1 MASFMASAYPGNM
14 ILGGVPSISPVGR
27 TVVVAPGSM
36 PYTVNLVESSVLNR
50 FQPVAR
56 SHSSPTSVKS
66 QEPRQPRV
74 RRTFKELSRE
84 LECPHEDCKRRY
96 ASRSSLATHLRLK
109 HSPEA
114 KQQQEED
121 AQRQAAH
128 RRRSLE
134 IPVTPRPVRP
144 RAIGVSPME
153 MLRRQ
158 TICGTLPLAVYSLPA
173 SPMGSPSVPMQMPLS
188 AHSVVDFN
196 NFSTANPTLEQSFSQ
211 PLVYNM
217 HSSLHGSVASGMSS
231 PILSSAST
239 PTLSFVHSP
248 SADTNLTQPIQADVL
263 DELLLSHLNFNLA
276 SLDSSSK
283 LEEHTSSL
291 LSDLHASMAEL
302 RDGASTPF
310 SL

>member
-1 MASFMASAYPGNM
+1 MASAYPGNM
-14 ILGGVPSISPVGR
+14 ILGGAPSNFPVGR
-27 TVVVAPGSM
+27 TVVVASGSM

-50 FQPVAR
+50 FQPVTR

-74 RRTFKELSRE
+74 RRTFKELNRE

-121 AQRQAAH
+121 AQRQAH
-128 RRRSLE
+128 RRRSLDK
-134 IPVTPRPVRP
+134 PVTPRPVRP
-144 RAIGVSPME
+144 RAIGVLPME
-153 MLRRQ
+153 MIRRQ

-188 AHSVVDFN
+188 AHSVVDFHS
-196 NFSTANPTLEQSFSQ
+196 FSTATPTLEQSFSQ

-248 SADTNLTQPIQADVL
+248 SADSNLAQPIQADVL

-276 SLDSSSK
+276 SLDSSLK

-302 RDGASTPF
+302 RDGASTPSS